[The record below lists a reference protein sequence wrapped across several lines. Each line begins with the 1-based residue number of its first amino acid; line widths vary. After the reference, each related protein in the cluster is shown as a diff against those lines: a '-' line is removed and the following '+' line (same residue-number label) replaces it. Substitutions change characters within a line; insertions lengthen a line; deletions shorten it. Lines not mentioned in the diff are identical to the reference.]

1 MKQLFDKHF
10 NMGVINVPY
19 CLANQLH
26 LWIWHKA
33 IRGLCFGFC
42 LYSSNTVFSPTL
54 CQPPNFFFPG
64 LLLVLTLWIPFEQFL
79 QPPTSLFSCC
89 FLSLL
94 QKEKLSPSCISLSQC
109 PSCSCI
115 VASLLFYS
123 LARSSRGLI
132 QRIPINIRGHETFML
147 SVYLCWGYFMCVCLY
162 FKGCFLLM

>member
-1 MKQLFDKHF
+1 MNLAQGQSEVYALASVFIPLTLFSLRHSV
-10 NMGVINVPY
+10 NRLI
-19 CLANQLH
+19 
-26 LWIWHKA
+26 
-33 IRGLCFGFC
+33 
-42 LYSSNTVFSPTL
+42 
-54 CQPPNFFFPG
+54 FFFPG

-109 PSCSCI
+109 PSCFCI

-132 QRIPINIRGHETFML
+132 QRIPINIRRHETFML

>member
-19 CLANQLH
+19 CLQPVASVNLAQVQSEVYALASVFIPLTLFSLRH
-26 LWIWHKA
+26 SVNRLIFFP
-33 IRGLCFGFC
+33 R
-42 LYSSNTVFSPTL
+42 SSVGSHALDPFWTISPTSHFSL
-54 CQPPNFFFPG
+54 FLLFPLPPSKRKVVSKLYFFIPVSF
-64 LLLVLTLWIPFEQFL
+64 LLLYRCK
-79 QPPTSLFSCC
+79 SS
-89 FLSLL
+89 
-94 QKEKLSPSCISLSQC
+94 
-109 PSCSCI
+109 
-115 VASLLFYS
+115 FYS

>member
-1 MKQLFDKHF
+1 MNLAQGQSEVYALASVFIPLTLFSLRHSV
-10 NMGVINVPY
+10 NRLI
-19 CLANQLH
+19 
-26 LWIWHKA
+26 
-33 IRGLCFGFC
+33 
-42 LYSSNTVFSPTL
+42 
-54 CQPPNFFFPG
+54 

-109 PSCSCI
+109 PSCFCI

-132 QRIPINIRGHETFML
+132 QHIPINIRGHETFML
-147 SVYLCWGYFMCVCLY
+147 SVYLCWGYFMCVCTLRVVFY
-162 FKGCFLLM
+162 